1 VKVAIPQLGDSVAPC
16 FKAARR
22 FVIAAVERGQVTSSR
37 TVDCSEPEGHK
48 RIRLLQIHGVKVLI
62 CNGIKSHF
70 HDMLVASGITVI
82 KDVSSSC
89 EEALKKLV
97 AGELAPRVPSHDDLP
112 DSSATPHWKL
122 VDWARNLFEEGGYAV
137 SSVPNQDY
145 QLVDLVAEIKC
156 LVCDRQVRVAICCG
170 SHTYRPSQE
179 IPEFHHATPTGF
191 NARVYVCPTS
201 PAVVECCQEYGI
213 ELLDPDVKRDGRG
226 VRSRHKLPILR
237 GSVQGHEKA
246 SQTEKKARNR
256 KK

>member
-1 VKVAIPQLGDSVAPC
+1 VVKVAIPQLEESVAPC
-16 FKAARR
+16 FEAARR
-22 FVIAAVERGQVTSSR
+22 FIIGTVERGQVTSSR

-97 AGELAPRVPSHDDLP
+97 AGELAPSTPSRDDLP
-112 DSSATPHWKL
+112 ESSATPHWKL
-122 VDWARNLFEEGGYAV
+122 VEWARKLFEEGGYAV
-137 SSVPNQDY
+137 SPVSNQDY

-156 LVCDRQVRVAICCG
+156 PVCDRKVRVAICCG

-201 PAVVECCQEYGI
+201 SAVIECCQEYGI
-213 ELLDPDVKRDGRG
+213 ELLDPDVKRAGRG
-226 VRSRHKLPILR
+226 VRSRYKLPVLR
-237 GSVQGHEKA
+237 GQVQNHEKA
-246 SQTEKKARNR
+246 SQTVKKT
-256 KK
+256 